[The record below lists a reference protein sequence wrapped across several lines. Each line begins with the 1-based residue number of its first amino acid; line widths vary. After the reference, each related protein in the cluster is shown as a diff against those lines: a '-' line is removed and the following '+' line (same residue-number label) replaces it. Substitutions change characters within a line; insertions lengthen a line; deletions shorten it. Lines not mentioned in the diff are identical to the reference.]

1 MRYAQAVSRALIFAL
16 ATVLPAAGLA
26 QALSHKVPEE
36 IVGRDGT
43 RMALVPAGDFIMGE
57 NQPSGIASI
66 LQGLSPHDANQDQ
79 GPQRNIYLD
88 GFYVD
93 IYEVTTS
100 RYAKFL
106 HATKRKSPALW
117 SDVRLAEQG
126 DRPVIGVSWH
136 DADAYC
142 RWIGKRL
149 PSEAEWEKA
158 ARGVD
163 GRKYPWGNR
172 TPSRVF
178 ARYDWGAEDEDWK
191 GYEML
196 SPAGNYAF
204 GRSPYGLYDMAGNAW
219 EWVADYY
226 DKDYYKTGP
235 VKNPKG
241 PKTGA
246 ERVVRGGSWSG
257 PAYPVYVRAHE
268 MPEKKRSNLG
278 FRCARTGP
286 K

>member
-1 MRYAQAVSRALIFAL
+1 MRKTSVLSRILTVAI
-16 ATVLPAAGLA
+16 ATILPAA
-26 QALSHKVPEE
+26 ALSQAPGGKAQDE
-36 IVGRDGT
+36 IIGRDGA

-66 LQGLSPHDANQDQ
+66 LRGFLPYEANEDQ
-79 GPQRNIYLD
+79 APQRKIYLD
-88 GFYVD
+88 VFYMD
-93 IYEVTTS
+93 TYEVTTS

-106 HATKRKSPALW
+106 HATKRKSPAHW
-117 SDVRLAEQG
+117 SDFRLSEHG
-126 DRPVIGVSWH
+126 DRPVIGVSWY

-142 RWIGKRL
+142 KWIGKRL

-158 ARGVD
+158 ARGTD

-191 GYEML
+191 GYDML

-204 GRSPYGLYDMAGNAW
+204 GRSPYDLYDMAGNAW

-246 ERVVRGGSWSG
+246 ERVIRGGSWSG
-257 PAYPVYVRAHE
+257 PAYPVSFRSYDK
-268 MPEKKRSNLG
+268 PEKKRSNLG
-278 FRCARTGP
+278 FRCAGID
-286 K
+286 